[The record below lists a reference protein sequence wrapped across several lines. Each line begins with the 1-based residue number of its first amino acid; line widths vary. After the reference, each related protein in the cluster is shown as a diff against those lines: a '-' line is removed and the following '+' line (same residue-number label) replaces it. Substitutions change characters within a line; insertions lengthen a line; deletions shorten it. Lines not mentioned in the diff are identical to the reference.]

1 MKRFVFTSL
10 SLLLLA
16 ACGGGGSDDSLTS
29 NPGSTS
35 SRTSKFTL
43 AISDAPVEQAQKVCI
58 AVSSLRLKLA
68 TEPDDH
74 IWTPL
79 QFLPTPSEQ
88 DACLPAGYT
97 VPLNSAGQPRFFYLD
112 LLNYQDGKRHTLL
125 SAVELTSGE
134 YEQLRLLV
142 EDGRKNSLEGTGL
155 PEFPSSYVQD
165 AQGKIF
171 ALEVPSSELKLHG
184 FTAPA
189 DGVLSYQLE
198 FNLRHAMVL
207 PGHNKYY
214 KLKPNGVRLLSV
226 TTLTTL
232 QGQVGETLCN
242 GDLSQAGVYL
252 YPARQGST
260 LAYGGLA
267 SSTTEGG
274 PLATTLVQAAT
285 ATTPASYAL
294 HYVEPGTY
302 DVALICNARG
312 DAVPDEGESSSFLP
326 TLGSLAPGVTV
337 NPALSNPLTVDLI
350 TPLLE

>member
-16 ACGGGGSDDSLTS
+16 ACGGGGS
-29 NPGSTS
+29 STS
-35 SRTSKFTL
+35 VTPTSSSSKLTL

-58 AVSSLRLKLA
+58 AVSSLRLALA
-68 TEPDDH
+68 DDPNEH

-97 VPLNSAGQPRFFYLD
+97 LPLDSAGQPRFFYLD

-125 SAVELTSGE
+125 SSVELTSGN
-134 YEQLRLLV
+134 YGQLRLQV
-142 EDGRKNSLEGTGL
+142 EDGRKNSLEGAGL

-198 FNLRHAMVL
+198 FNLRHALVL

-214 KLKPNGVRLLSV
+214 KLKPNGVKLLSV

-252 YPARQGST
+252 YPARLDAGLWRPSQQHNRRRPARHHPGASGHRHHACQLCPPLCRARNLRCGTDLQCQGRC
-260 LAYGGLA
+260 
-267 SSTTEGG
+267 
-274 PLATTLVQAAT
+274 
-285 ATTPASYAL
+285 
-294 HYVEPGTY
+294 GTR
-302 DVALICNARG
+302 RG
-312 DAVPDEGESSSFLP
+312 REQ
-326 TLGSLAPGVTV
+326 
-337 NPALSNPLTVDLI
+337 
-350 TPLLE
+350 

>member
-16 ACGGGGSDDSLTS
+16 ACGGGGS
-29 NPGSTS
+29 STS
-35 SRTSKFTL
+35 VTPTSSSSKLTL

-58 AVSSLRLKLA
+58 AISSLRLALA
-68 TEPDDH
+68 DDPNEH

-88 DACLPAGYT
+88 DACLPTGYT
-97 VPLNSAGQPRFFYLD
+97 LPLDSAGQPRFFYLD
-112 LLNYQDGKRHTLL
+112 LLNYQNGKRHTLL
-125 SAVELTSGE
+125 SSVELTSGN
-134 YEQLRLLV
+134 YEQLRLQV
-142 EDGRKNSLEGTGL
+142 EDGRKNSLEGAGL
-155 PEFPSSYVQD
+155 PDFPSSYVQD

-171 ALEVPSSELKLHG
+171 PLEVPSSELKLHG

-198 FNLRHAMVL
+198 FNLRHALVL

-214 KLKPNGVRLLSV
+214 KLKPNGVKLLAV

-232 QGQVGETLCN
+232 QGQVGETLCS

-252 YPARQGST
+252 YPARLGST

-274 PLATTLVQAAT
+274 PVATTLVQAAT
-285 ATTPASYAL
+285 TTTAAGYAI
-294 HYVEPGTY
+294 HYVEPGSY
-302 DVALICNARG
+302 DVALICNASS
-312 DAVPDEGESSSFLP
+312 DAVPDAGESSSFLP
-326 TLGSLAPGVTV
+326 TLGGLALNVAV
-337 NPALSNPLTVDLI
+337 DPALSNPLTVDLI
-350 TPLLE
+350 TPLVE

>member
-58 AVSSLRLKLA
+58 AVSSLRLALA
-68 TEPDDH
+68 DDPNEH

-97 VPLNSAGQPRFFYLD
+97 LPLDSAGQPRFFYLD

-125 SAVELTSGE
+125 SAVELTSGN
-134 YEQLRLLV
+134 YEQLRLQV
-142 EDGRKNSLEGTGL
+142 EDGRKNSLEGAGL

-171 ALEVPSSELKLHG
+171 ALEVPSSKLKLHG

-198 FNLRHAMVL
+198 FNLRHALVL

-214 KLKPNGVRLLSV
+214 KLKPNGVKLLSV

-232 QGQVGETLCN
+232 DSIDGGAGTDVLNLNVAN
-242 GDLSQAGVYL
+242 GAGV
-252 YPARQGST
+252 AGTAES
-260 LAYGGLA
+260 GG
-267 SSTTEGG
+267 
-274 PLATTLVQAAT
+274 
-285 ATTPASYAL
+285 
-294 HYVEPGTY
+294 
-302 DVALICNARG
+302 C
-312 DAVPDEGESSSFLP
+312 
-326 TLGSLAPGVTV
+326 
-337 NPALSNPLTVDLI
+337 
-350 TPLLE
+350 

>member
-1 MKRFVFTSL
+1 MKRVVFTSL

-16 ACGGGGSDDSLTS
+16 ACGGGGSSDNAT
-29 NPGSTS
+29 PTRS
-35 SRTSKFTL
+35 SSKLTL

-58 AVSSLRLKLA
+58 AVSSLRLKLD

-88 DACLPAGYT
+88 DECLPTGYT
-97 VPLNSAGQPRFFYLD
+97 LPLDSAGQPRFFYLD
-112 LLNYQDGKRHTLL
+112 LLNYQNGNRHTLL
-125 SAVELTSGE
+125 SSVELTSGN
-134 YEQLRLLV
+134 YEQLRLQV
-142 EDGRKNSLEGTGL
+142 EDGRKNNLEGAGL
-155 PEFPSSYVQD
+155 PDFPSSYVQD

-198 FNLRHAMVL
+198 FNLRHALVL

-214 KLKPNGVRLLSV
+214 KLKPNGVKLLAV

-232 QGQVGETLCN
+232 QGQVGEQLCG

-252 YPARQGST
+252 YPARLGST

-267 SSTTEGG
+267 SSITEGG
-274 PLATTLVQAAT
+274 PVATTLLQAAT
-285 ATTPASYAL
+285 PTTAAGYAL
-294 HYVEPGTY
+294 HYVEPGSY
-302 DVALICNARG
+302 DVALICNASS

-326 TLGSLAPGVTV
+326 TLGGLALNVTV
-337 NPALSNPLTVDLI
+337 DPALSNPLTVDLI
-350 TPLLE
+350 TPLVE